1 MLYAVH
7 HVERVHL
14 RIAVPP
20 PGALLKERGRGAVN
34 VVGFGE
40 FLLGDGNSVR
50 REGGPG
56 IASGGMP
63 PLCRRTRNGNERPRW
78 STAWNVHRSG

>member
-7 HVERVHL
+7 RVERVHL